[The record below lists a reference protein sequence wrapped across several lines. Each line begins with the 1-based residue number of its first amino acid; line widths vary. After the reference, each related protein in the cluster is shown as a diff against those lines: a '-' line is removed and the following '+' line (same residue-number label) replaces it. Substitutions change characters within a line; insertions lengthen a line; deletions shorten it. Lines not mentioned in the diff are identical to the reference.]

1 MNIYGLLK
9 KNTVDTNKGRFM
21 LEADFYCDYVE
32 RINNIVQRV
41 IGPVDIEGYMNNDC
55 VYVAPYNGRY
65 GKGFI
70 VCKPEYFNGRK
81 STKYMRMY
89 YYIEMEK

>member
-9 KNTVDTNKGRFM
+9 KSSIDTGNGRMM
-21 LEADFYCDYVE
+21 LEDDFYRDYSD
-32 RINNIVQRV
+32 RNIASV
-41 IGPVDIEGYMNNDC
+41 IGPVNVEGYMNNGC

-65 GKGFI
+65 GAGFI
-70 VCKPEYFNGRK
+70 VCKPEYYMGRK

-89 YYIEMEK
+89 YYIERK